1 MLLNSVGPKRRLGK
15 KGANKMQ
22 EEKLE
27 QLRKVFEITIKEIIS
42 NVKLRH
48 AYFESNDYIQRI
60 VNNLVYEVKIR
71 INNK

>member
-1 MLLNSVGPKRRLGK
+1 MK
-15 KGANKMQ
+15 

-48 AYFESNDYIQRI
+48 AYFESNDYIQRKASQ
-60 VNNLVYEVKIR
+60 LVYEVKVR
-71 INNK
+71 MTDRKE